1 MQVTFKQWMKNTYD
15 HEELQAIAEHGCAS
29 GVAGGMIYY
38 SETCALY
45 DKHAE
50 ELHDVLGDWIDEIG
64 ENPEFI
70 TKHLGHCASFKNA
83 MVWFVAELYAN
94 DILDTLKCEVEA

>member
-1 MQVTFKQWMKNTYD
+1 MQEFYQWMKDTYEP
-15 HEELQAIAEHGCAS
+15 EELQAIAEQGCIS

-38 SETCALY
+38 SETTALY

-50 ELHDVLGDWIDEIG
+50 ELHAVLGDWVSEIG

-70 TKHLGHCASFKNA
+70 TEHLGHLASFKNA